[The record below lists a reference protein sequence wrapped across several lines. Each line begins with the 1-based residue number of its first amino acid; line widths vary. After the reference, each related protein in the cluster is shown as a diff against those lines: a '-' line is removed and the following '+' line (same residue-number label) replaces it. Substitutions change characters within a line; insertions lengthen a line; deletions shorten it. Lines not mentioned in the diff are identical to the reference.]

1 VLLPLAGLG
10 VGACSI
16 TLVVVVDADTGAAF
30 LVAVTAGPLL
40 AAFLAVLPPV
50 RRWVRTRRAVRS
62 ASR

>member
-1 VLLPLAGLG
+1 MLLPLAGLG